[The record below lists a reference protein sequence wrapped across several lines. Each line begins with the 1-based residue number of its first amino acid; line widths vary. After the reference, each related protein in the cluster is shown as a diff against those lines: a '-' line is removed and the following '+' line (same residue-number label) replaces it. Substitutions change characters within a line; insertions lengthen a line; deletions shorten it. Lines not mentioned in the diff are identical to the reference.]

1 MRIFLFSIAILLPT
15 LAGLIIVN
23 RVDREN
29 FFRPTESLAL
39 SFSVGAGLLSFYL
52 FLIGI
57 LGLSFSGFNIA
68 PFFVLL
74 AVFAK
79 PRRLKNLLISKRGI
93 SGSPL
98 KYPQWQWAV
107 TITLLILII
116 WKIIFIFIALIASP
130 TYFAD
135 AITHWNY
142 MAKVIFF
149 NNGLNGYPNSKDSLS
164 SGVISYPLGVPIF
177 KAWIA
182 LVMGQWVDLY
192 INLYSFLI
200 FLSLVIIFYST
211 IKRYTSTY
219 FVPLLSC
226 YLIVSLPFIPF
237 HVYGG
242 YSDIIV
248 GYYFT
253 ASLLFL
259 GIWFSFENRAAFS
272 LSAIL
277 IAIGIF
283 VKREGIALYLPII
296 TLTLSFYLMKNKFN
310 WGKKVKY
317 LLEYLAI
324 VLFLTGPWLIF
335 WTIITFSSTFKT
347 ISPAENKGSLIEF
360 HPEVIGIL
368 LKNFFAFGTFNIIWV
383 TLFIVYIVGFK
394 KSINGR
400 TIFFPPALLS
410 FVVALF
416 PYIFSHYF
424 IYLQDITV
432 INRALLQ
439 IIPFLIFTAGIFIND
454 ILTFLKSESRK
465 PAKKQMGSVLKTRE
479 DKIVE

>member
-1 MRIFLFSIAILLPT
+1 MRILLFSIAILLPT
-15 LAGLIIVN
+15 LAGLIIVT

-29 FFRPTESLAL
+29 FFKLTESLAL
-39 SFSVGAGLLSFYL
+39 SFSIGAGLLSFYL

-57 LGLSFSGFNIA
+57 LGLAFSGFTIA

-74 AVFAK
+74 AIFAK
-79 PRRLKNLLISKRGI
+79 PRHLKNLLISKRVI
-93 SGSPL
+93 SDSSIKCLP
-98 KYPQWQWAV
+98 WQYAV
-107 TITLLILII
+107 NITLLTLII
-116 WKIIFIFIALIASP
+116 WKIIFIFIALITSP

-149 NNGLNGYPNSKDSLS
+149 NNGLNGYPTSKDFLS

-200 FLSLVIIFYST
+200 IVSLITIVYST
-211 IKRYTSTY
+211 TRRYTSTH

-226 YLIVSLPFIPF
+226 YLIASLPFIPF
-237 HVYGG
+237 HVYGA

-253 ASLLFL
+253 ASLLL
-259 GIWFSFENRAAFS
+259 LALWFSFQNRAAFS

-277 IAIGIF
+277 IAIGVF

-296 TLTLSFYLMKNKFN
+296 TLTLSLYLIKNKFD
-310 WGKKVKY
+310 WSKKVKY
-317 LLEYLAI
+317 IVNYLAI

-335 WTIITFSSTFKT
+335 WTVTFTSIFNT
-347 ISPAENKGSLIEF
+347 ISPAENMGSLIEF
-360 HPEVIGIL
+360 HPEAIGIL
-368 LKNFFAFGTFNIIWV
+368 LKNNFTFGTFNIIWV
-383 TLFIVYIVGFK
+383 TLFIVYFVGFN
-394 KSINGR
+394 KSIKGR
-400 TIFFPPALLS
+400 TVFFPPALLS
-410 FVVALF
+410 LIVALY

-424 IYLQDITV
+424 IYLQDMTV
-432 INRALLQ
+432 INRAVLQ

-454 ILTFLKSESRK
+454 ILIFLKSESRDL
-465 PAKKQMGSVLKTRE
+465 QGKT
-479 DKIVE
+479 

>member
-1 MRIFLFSIAILLPT
+1 MRILLFSLAILLPT
-15 LAGLIIVN
+15 LAGLIIVT
-23 RVDREN
+23 RVDRDN
-29 FFRPTESLAL
+29 FFSLPESLAL
-39 SFSVGAGLLSFYL
+39 SFSIGVGLLSFYM

-68 PFFVLL
+68 PFFALL
-74 AVFAK
+74 AIFAK
-79 PRRLKNLLISKRGI
+79 PRNLKKLLISKRGI
-93 SGSPL
+93 SDSSPKCL
-98 KYPQWQWAV
+98 QWQCAIN
-107 TITLLILII
+107 ITLLILII

-149 NNGLNGYPNSKDSLS
+149 NNGLNGYPNSKDFLS

-200 FLSLVIIFYST
+200 FVSLMTIVYST
-211 IKRYTSTY
+211 TRRYTSTH
-219 FVPLLSC
+219 FVPLLTS
-226 YLIVSLPFIPF
+226 YLIASLPFIPF

-253 ASLLFL
+253 ASLLL
-259 GIWFSFENRAAFS
+259 LSLWFSFQNRAAFS

-277 IAIGIF
+277 IAIGVF
-283 VKREGIALYLPII
+283 VKREGLALYLPII
-296 TLTLSFYLMKNKFN
+296 TLTLSFYLIKNKFK
-310 WGKKVKY
+310 WGRKVRY
-317 LLEYLAI
+317 IVEYLVI

-335 WTIITFSSTFKT
+335 WTTTFTSTLKT
-347 ISPAENKGSLIEF
+347 MSPSENKGSLIEF
-360 HPEVIGIL
+360 HPEAIGIL
-368 LKNFFAFGTFNIIWV
+368 LKNNFTFGTFNLIWV
-383 TLFIVYIVGFK
+383 TLFIVFLVGFK
-394 KSINGR
+394 KSIKGR
-400 TIFFPPALLS
+400 AIFFPQALLS
-410 FVVALF
+410 LIVALY
-416 PYIFSHYF
+416 PYVFSHYY
-424 IYLQDITV
+424 IYLQDMTV

-439 IIPFLIFTAGIFIND
+439 IVPFLIFTAGIFISD
-454 ILTFLKSESRK
+454 ILTFLRSEPMEPARK
-465 PAKKQMGSVLKTRE
+465 NTWKTSKTVE

>member
-15 LAGLIIVN
+15 LAGLIIVT

-39 SFSVGAGLLSFYL
+39 SFSIGAGLLSFYL

-74 AVFAK
+74 AIFAK
-79 PRRLKNLLISKRGI
+79 PRHLKNLLISKRGI
-93 SGSPL
+93 SDSPL
-98 KYPQWQWAV
+98 KCPHWQWAV

-142 MAKVIFF
+142 RAKVIFF
-149 NNGLNGYPNSKDSLS
+149 NNGLNMDPNSEDFLG
-164 SGVISYPLGVPIF
+164 SGIISYPLGVPIF

-200 FLSLVIIFYST
+200 FVSLIMIFYST
-211 IKRYTSTY
+211 IRRYTSTY

-226 YLIVSLPFIPF
+226 YLIASLPFMPF

-253 ASLLFL
+253 ASLLL
-259 GIWFSFENRAAFS
+259 LALWFSFQNRAAFS
-272 LSAIL
+272 FSAIL

-296 TLTLSFYLMKNKFN
+296 TLTLSFYLIKNKIN

-317 LLEYLAI
+317 IVTYLAI
-324 VLFLTGPWLIF
+324 VLFLAGPWLIF
-335 WTIITFSSTFKT
+335 RTMTFTMTFKT
-347 ISPAENKGSLIEF
+347 ISPVENKGALIEF
-360 HPEVIGIL
+360 HPEVIGVL

-383 TLFIVYIVGFK
+383 TLFIVYIVGFN
-394 KSINGR
+394 KSIKGR
-400 TIFFPPALLS
+400 TTFFPPALLS
-410 FVVALF
+410 FIVALF

-454 ILTFLKSESRK
+454 ILTFLKSESRE
-465 PAKKQMGSVLKTRE
+465 PAKKNIDRILKTRE

>member
-15 LAGLIIVN
+15 LAGLIIVT
-23 RVDREN
+23 REDREN
-29 FFRPTESLAL
+29 FFGLTESLAL
-39 SFSVGAGLLSFYL
+39 SFSIGAGLLSLYL

-74 AVFAK
+74 AIFAK
-79 PRRLKNLLISKRGI
+79 PRHLKNLLISKRDI
-93 SGSPL
+93 SNSSP
-98 KYPQWQWAV
+98 KCFSWQCGV
-107 TITLLILII
+107 NITLLILII
-116 WKIIFIFIALIASP
+116 CKIIFIFIALIASP

-149 NNGLNGYPNSKDSLS
+149 NNGLNGYPNSKDFLG

-182 LVMGQWVDLY
+182 LVMGQWVDQY

-200 FLSLVIIFYST
+200 FVSLLIILYST
-211 IKRYTSTY
+211 IMRYTSTY

-226 YLIVSLPFIPF
+226 YLIASLPFIPF

-253 ASLLFL
+253 ASLLL
-259 GIWFSFENRAAFS
+259 LALWFSFQNRAAFS

-296 TLTLSFYLMKNKFN
+296 TLTLSFYLIKNKFN
-310 WGKKVKY
+310 WGKKARYMVK
-317 LLEYLAI
+317 YLAI

-335 WTIITFSSTFKT
+335 WTMTFTSTFKT
-347 ISPAENKGSLIEF
+347 ISPTENNSSIIEF
-360 HPEVIGIL
+360 HPEAIGIL
-368 LKNFFAFGTFNIIWV
+368 LKNNFAFGTFNIIWV
-383 TLFIVYIVGFK
+383 TLVIVYIVGFN
-394 KSINGR
+394 KSIKGR
-400 TIFFPPALLS
+400 TIFLPQALLS
-410 FVVALF
+410 FSVALF

-424 IYLQDITV
+424 IYLQDMTV

-439 IIPFLIFTAGIFIND
+439 IIPFLIFTAGIFISD
-454 ILTFLKSESRK
+454 ILTFLKSESRE
-465 PAKKQMGSVLKTRE
+465 PATNNMDRTLKERE